1 MTVETYKG
9 YGIDYNLYGQG
20 EYTVQYNGDDLFCST
35 IEEAREVIDDLTAGD
50 LYGLAYDVTMF
61 FIDLDPYGA
70 DDEKDYGESDEDQA
84 ARIAGTIG
92 PDEIRETLDYFADV
106 CADEPET
113 MERIAIYRERLEK
126 LTKTA

>member
-1 MTVETYKG
+1 MAVETYKG
-9 YGIDYNLYGQG
+9 YGIDYNIYGQG
-20 EYTVQYNGDDLFCST
+20 EYSVQYNGDDVIFPT
-35 IEEAREVIDDLTAGD
+35 IEKAREFIDDVTGAEDTMFL
-50 LYGLAYDVTMF
+50 LAYDVTML

-70 DDEKDYGESDEDQA
+70 DDEKEYGESDEDQA

-92 PDEIRETLDYFADV
+92 PDEIRETLDYFADI

-126 LTKTA
+126 LA